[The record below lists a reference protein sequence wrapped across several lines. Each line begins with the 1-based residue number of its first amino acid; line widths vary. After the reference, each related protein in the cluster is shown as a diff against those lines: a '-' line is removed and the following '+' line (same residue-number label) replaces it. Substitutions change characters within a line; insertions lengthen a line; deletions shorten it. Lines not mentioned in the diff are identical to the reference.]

1 MKELLKELGKYFFD
15 ISKIVLA
22 IAVLTPLV
30 KSGSYNYYAISGAG
44 ILFILGAYITYKGVS
59 DD

>member
-30 KSGSYNYYAISGAG
+30 KSGSYKLPS
-44 ILFILGAYITYKGVS
+44 YIKL
-59 DD
+59 

>member
-1 MKELLKELGKYFFD
+1 MKDLLKELGKYFFD

-30 KSGSYNYYAISGAG
+30 KSGSYNYYAIIGAG

>member
-1 MKELLKELGKYFFD
+1 MKDLLKELGKYFFD

-30 KSGSYNYYAISGAG
+30 KSGCYNYYAIGGAG
-44 ILFILGAYITYKGVS
+44 ILFILGAYITYKGVA

>member
-1 MKELLKELGKYFFD
+1 MKDLLKELGKYFFD

-30 KSGSYNYYAISGAG
+30 KSGSYNYYAIGGAG
-44 ILFILGAYITYKGVS
+44 VLFILGAYITYKGVN